1 MIMASEEPD
10 KVLELVVYYL
20 DPKSHQE
27 GANKFLG
34 GKERRRVRLS
44 KDELARFSTFQSAIV
59 DKNDLKAEAEQRG
72 LGRDITIKMAR
83 IAKDREG
90 AKSFSISN
98 QDSLE
103 LELQAL
109 LETADMSSC
118 GHLQGKNFLNLFKMS
133 SAKTL
138 DKWKVIEEIVVC
150 QYNSKA
156 ESDKAVYLVP
166 TDTI

>member
-90 AKSFSISN
+90 AKFFQS
-98 QDSLE
+98 
-103 LELQAL
+103 
-109 LETADMSSC
+109 
-118 GHLQGKNFLNLFKMS
+118 
-133 SAKTL
+133 
-138 DKWKVIEEIVVC
+138 
-150 QYNSKA
+150 
-156 ESDKAVYLVP
+156 P
-166 TDTI
+166 TKIL